1 MVSVSLNLL
10 SEELNDMNEKPPSTA
25 TAFFRQKFEQFKQLS
40 AQGGEEFA
48 WETMLEGY
56 TERQRRQMGH
66 YIDNASLADGFR
78 KAIPAFRQIG
88 MEMDVVDIST
98 STIDGALEIQRTCPA
113 LKLYQEYGFAKP
125 CHVICEMDVEATRR
139 AFPGMRGEILCAQAD
154 GACVCTFKYER
165 NSSADREQIPPQ
177 ELAKAP
183 STHT

>member
-1 MVSVSLNLL
+1 
-10 SEELNDMNEKPPSTA
+10 MNEKPSSNG
-25 TAFFRQKFEQFKQLS
+25 TAFFCQKFEEFKQLS

-56 TERQRRQMGH
+56 PERQRRQMGH

-78 KAIPAFRQIG
+78 KAIPAFRYIG

-113 LKLYQEYGFAKP
+113 LKLYRDYGFARP

-139 AFPGMRGEILCAQAD
+139 AFPGMRGEILCTQAD
-154 GACVCTFKYER
+154 GACVCIFKYER
-165 NSSADREQIPPQ
+165 NSSDLRKQVPPQ
-177 ELAKAP
+177 EPAKA
-183 STHT
+183 S